1 MNKFEDDARRFY
13 LALSSIKA
21 YLEYCTENKIEVDNY
36 YLIDYIMKKLYN
48 VKEGK

>member
-1 MNKFEDDARRFY
+1 MTNFEDDARRFY

-21 YLEYCTENKIEVDNY
+21 YLEYCTVNNIKVDEY

-48 VKEGK
+48 VKER